1 MHVTWARPHDSLIAQ
16 NLAVEGIPAAFHSLD
31 GTECELIEGNCCS
44 RPDGLT
50 FPDRKSVV

>member
-50 FPDRKSVV
+50 FPVS